1 MEPTNIA
8 SSAASYAKSVYS
20 EYIHFLFILEDNFLV
35 FIYGPVDHFSK
46 CILSKKKEV
55 RLSCDLDYFVQ
66 WCVLMHIINSYQ

>member
-35 FIYGPVDHFSK
+35 FIYGPVDHFPNAFYQK
-46 CILSKKKEV
+46 RKK
-55 RLSCDLDYFVQ
+55 LGSAAT
-66 WCVLMHIINSYQ
+66 